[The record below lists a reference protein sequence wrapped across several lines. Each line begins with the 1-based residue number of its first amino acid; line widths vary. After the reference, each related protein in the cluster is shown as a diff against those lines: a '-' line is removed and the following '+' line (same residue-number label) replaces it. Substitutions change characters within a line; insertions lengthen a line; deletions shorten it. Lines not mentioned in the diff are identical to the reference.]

1 MSETCSICKR
11 LLDDPKDPTTENCGG
26 DCLRCMAEFAEDPD
40 CMTPY
45 IRILKTENKYLR
57 HDLERQMTIANEH
70 VNEVERWR
78 VRAEYYSD
86 QWSAV
91 GTKGQAI
98 IDELSAEN
106 ERLLN
111 LLRDC
116 NTESISWLD
125 ARDAALDQ
133 SK

>member
-1 MSETCSICKR
+1 
-11 LLDDPKDPTTENCGG
+11 
-26 DCLRCMAEFAEDPD
+26 MAEFAEDPD

-57 HDLERQMTIANEH
+57 HDLERQMTIANEQ
-70 VNEVERWR
+70 VNEV
-78 VRAEYYSD
+78 
-86 QWSAV
+86 
-91 GTKGQAI
+91 
-98 IDELSAEN
+98 

-116 NTESISWLD
+116 NTESMSWLD